1 MMLASS
7 IAMSN
12 TMPAFASVSADE
24 IPEEHEVEYGIEDM
38 RGVSSDDADSDA
50 IENEVSEREISID
63 NDIVSVKIAG
73 EAIKSE
79 KSSVSVNTKE
89 TLSMDAC
96 FGTELKPS
104 LLNDG
109 SHGLIRGQKWFIGNG
124 ASTSDKGKLAVGKKG
139 LAKAKKTGRL
149 QVTVDGRTYDIT
161 IVNAKLSEKKV
172 DMKVGEIKSVSL
184 NESGSMALNDM
195 GFKVSWITEN
205 PDVAEVVN
213 GQIFATGAGTT
224 SVYAYVGGKAFKAK
238 VRVTDAS
245 QTTYVMDVPNG
256 RSQKIRIPNAGKINW
271 VYDKTFAKIPEKKT
285 KLSVMKQGFAS
296 ASGNDLHNLLIYS
309 NESQVDTSYGISA
322 VGRSDKY
329 SVKMMSGDKLFINLE
344 KSHELPIW
352 KSKKP
357 EVASV
362 SEYGVISAEKEG
374 STVLT
379 AKVAGKKVKITVV
392 VGNERSFD
400 PEEMNKKTFKKV
412 VIDGINGHEAVY
424 AYINAGGSTELKN
437 ESGEYEDGSAP
448 GSPGDNDDP
457 GKPGDPGTPGNPNGP
472 NDPGNPNGPGT
483 PGNPNDPGNPGA
495 SEKKQAF
502 YRVMYQ
508 METDEENIYA
518 NAAIASDS
526 TYSPEDNGIVDDSTK
541 YCTKDSLK
549 IMGEDIMNN
558 EAGAEKTAFIAKN
571 KEITKWDPDHSGG
584 YHLGGVKVIN
594 KELSANDIEGT
605 KNLDKNGNPIKSTSN
620 EDNAGSVKLDP
631 SVVNTVYLFF
641 EKNYNTVRFH
651 LNGSNNG
658 DGSTS
663 STAADSVIIKREKSG
678 FTIKDYPEKTESER
692 ITKTGYTF
700 AGWYT
705 AEKGGE
711 KVNEDTFKTPD
722 ANVTDLYAHWTP
734 NTYKFTV
741 NYRNTRNKSATGKK
755 GSDVDAI
762 NNVTVTAEQQGTG
775 DKRTYTL
782 KNGQSCDIKF
792 DDVVKVR
799 ANIRNGFAE
808 DAWFNSSSTSRYKIQ
823 HNTAFG
829 RWKFETCEN
838 DPVSPKLVNED
849 EPEAGFRWVCAGDIT
864 MKGSGID
871 VTGRINSQTYHE
883 STHVYLRI
891 TSSSYHGSRDE
902 PIRVLRGGKRNEYE
916 QNHLSFT
923 ALYKDG
929 ILEIIG
935 RDGTY
940 MSKKNRQINLF
951 VSPSGK
957 GPWTLAEEYYN
968 DSDSFVFKVK
978 TEGNGGWY

>member
-38 RGVSSDDADSDA
+38 RGISSDDAESGTV
-50 IENEVSEREISID
+50 ENEVSERKISIA
-63 NDIVSVKIAG
+63 NDIVSVNIAR
-73 EAIKSE
+73 ESVKSE
-79 KSSVSVNTKE
+79 KNSVSVNTKE
-89 TLSMDAC
+89 ILSMDAC
-96 FGTELKPS
+96 FGTEPKPS

-109 SHGLIRGQKWFIGNG
+109 SHGLIRGQKWFIGDG
-124 ASTSDKGKLAVGKKG
+124 ASTSDKGKLAVSKKG

-161 IVNAKLSEKKV
+161 IVNAKLSAKKM

-213 GQIFATGAGTT
+213 GQIFATGVGTT
-224 SVYAYVGGKAFKAK
+224 SVYAYVGGKAFKTK

-256 RSQKIRIPNAGKINW
+256 KTQKIRIPNAGKINW

-285 KLSVMKQGFAS
+285 KLSVMKQGTAS

-309 NESQVDTSYGISA
+309 NESQVDTSYGISV

-412 VIDGINGHEAVY
+412 VVDGINGHEAVY

-448 GSPGDNDDP
+448 GRPGDNDDP

-472 NDPGNPNGPGT
+472 NDPGTPNGPGT
-483 PGNPNDPGNPGA
+483 PGNPNDPGA
-495 SEKKQAF
+495 SEKRQAF

-508 METDEENIYA
+508 METDEEDTYA

-526 TYSPEDNGIVDDSTK
+526 TYSPDDNGIVDDSTK
-541 YCTKDSLK
+541 YCTKDSLM
-549 IMGEDIMNN
+549 IMGEDIMKN

-584 YHLGGVKVIN
+584 YHLGGVKVVN

-605 KNLDKNGNPIKSTSN
+605 RNLDKNGNPIKSTSN

-663 STAADSVIIKREKSG
+663 STAADRVITKREKSG
-678 FTIKDYPEKTESER
+678 FIIKDYPEKTESES
-692 ITKTGYTF
+692 IVKAGYTF

-799 ANIRNGFAE
+799 ANIGNGFTE
-808 DAWFNSSSTSRYKIQ
+808 DAWINSSSTSRYKVH
-823 HNTAFG
+823 HNLAFNSWDIESCDTAPA
-829 RWKFETCEN
+829 K
-838 DPVSPKLVNED
+838 PALINED
-849 EPEAGFRWVCAGDIT
+849 EPEAEFRWVCAGDIT

-871 VTGRINSQTYHE
+871 VTGKSNAQTYHE
-883 STHVYLRI
+883 TTHVYLKI
-891 TSSSYHGSRDE
+891 SNGE
-902 PIRVLRGGKRNEYE
+902 VNE
-916 QNHLSFT
+916 LFT
-923 ALYKDG
+923 APFKLDVNKEEQRNIFGMRLCMTYKN
-929 ILEIIG
+929 
-935 RDGTY
+935 GTLKIY
-940 MSKKNRQINLF
+940 QE
-951 VSPSGK
+951 VSPKNEKIRIKVYASRSDS
-957 GPWTLAEEYYN
+957 GPWKNITNYDFTVTPYRIN
-968 DSDSFVFKVK
+968 GNTV
-978 TEGNGGWY
+978 GNGGWY